1 MKRITNLED
10 NPRKDVFFIPLI
22 IYMLHLVF
30 MIFVNNKT
38 LVIDSHIFRHIY
50 MFRIYR
56 WILSLPIIYYF
67 VKTYK
72 KYEYFKTNEK
82 LKAKDFSIYFALAFL
97 VGNFFS
103 FLIVLMSSHKGRTP
117 VVAIYEPL
125 YIDMIMTVCV
135 APILEEI
142 VFRGV
147 IMNNLKKYG
156 IKIAIIVN
164 SVFFALSHYNIEMII
179 PAFFTG
185 IIFSYVTYKYSI
197 KYSILIHFF
206 LNAITK
212 TSQVLILL
220 RIEILL
226 ILVGLFSAFLI
237 IFLLV
242 FFIIGLL
249 ERKYKEIF
257 SIFELSVENR
267 ENMIVFFKNNVLYLL
282 VIFAIVVSNLVF
294 NYRIV

>member
-1 MKRITNLED
+1 MSFED
-10 NPRKDVFFIPLI
+10 NIKKDSFLILFI
-22 IYMLHLVF
+22 IYILHLIF
-30 MIFVNNKT
+30 MIFVNNKISI
-38 LVIDSHIFRHIY
+38 IDSQIFKYVY
-50 MFRIYR
+50 MFRIHR
-56 WILSLPIIYYF
+56 WILSFPIIYYF

-82 LKAKDFSIYFALAFL
+82 LNAKDFSVYFALAFWIS
-97 VGNFFS
+97 NFFS
-103 FLIVLMSSHKGRTP
+103 FLIVLMSSHKRRTP

-125 YIDMIMTVCV
+125 YTDIIMTVFV
-135 APILEEI
+135 APVLEEI

-156 IKIAIIVN
+156 IKTAIIIN
-164 SVFFALSHYNIEMII
+164 SIFFALSHYNTDMII

-185 IIFSYVTYKYSI
+185 IIFSYVAYKYSI

-206 LNAITK
+206 INAITK
-212 TSQVLILL
+212 TSQVLAIL
-220 RIEILL
+220 RIDILL

-249 ERKYKEIF
+249 GGKYKEV
-257 SIFELSVENR
+257 LSVFKLSIEDRKNILDF
-267 ENMIVFFKNNVLYLL
+267 MKNNLLYLL
-282 VIFAIVVSNLVF
+282 IIFMIVISNLVF
-294 NYRIV
+294 NHRIF

>member
-1 MKRITNLED
+1 MSFKD
-10 NPRKDVFFIPLI
+10 NTKKDSFLILFI
-22 IYMLHLVF
+22 IYILHLIF
-30 MIFVNNKT
+30 MIFVNNKISI
-38 LVIDSHIFRHIY
+38 IDSQIFKYVY
-50 MFRIYR
+50 MFRIHR
-56 WILSLPIIYYF
+56 WILSFPIIYYF

-82 LKAKDFSIYFALAFL
+82 LNAKDFSVYFALAFWI
-97 VGNFFS
+97 GNFFS

-125 YIDMIMTVCV
+125 YTDIIMTVFV
-135 APILEEI
+135 APVLEEI

-156 IKIAIIVN
+156 IKTAIIIN
-164 SVFFALSHYNIEMII
+164 SIFFALSHYNTDMII

-185 IIFSYVTYKYSI
+185 IIFSYVAYKYSI

-206 LNAITK
+206 INAITK
-212 TSQVLILL
+212 TSQVLAIL
-220 RIEILL
+220 RIDILL

-249 ERKYKEIF
+249 GEKYKEV
-257 SIFELSVENR
+257 LSVFKLNIEDRKNILDF
-267 ENMIVFFKNNVLYLL
+267 MKNNLLYLL
-282 VIFAIVVSNLVF
+282 IIFMIVISNLVF
-294 NYRIV
+294 NHRIF

>member
-1 MKRITNLED
+1 MKRIVNLED
-10 NPRKDVFFIPLI
+10 NPRKDIFFISFI

-67 VKTYK
+67 VKTYN

-82 LKAKDFSIYFALAFL
+82 LNIKDFNTYFALVFFI
-97 VGNFFS
+97 GNICNL
-103 FLIVLMSSHKGRTP
+103 LIISIFKFKGRTP
-117 VVAIYEPL
+117 LINEPL
-125 YIDMIMTVCV
+125 YIDVIMAVFV

-147 IMNNLKKYG
+147 IMNNLRKYG
-156 IKIAIIVN
+156 IRVAIIIK
-164 SVFFALSHYNIEMII
+164 SLLFGLSHYNIEMIV
-179 PAFFTG
+179 PAFLTG
-185 IIFSYVTYKYSI
+185 IIFSYVACKYSI

-206 LNAITK
+206 INAITK
-212 TSQVLILL
+212 TSQVLAIL
-220 RIEILL
+220 RIDILL
-226 ILVGLFSAFLI
+226 ILIGLFSAFLI

-242 FFIIGLL
+242 FFIIGLAKG
-249 ERKYKEIF
+249 RYKEIF
-257 SIFELSVENR
+257 FILKLNVEDR
-267 ENMIVFFKNNVLYLL
+267 KKLAEFVKNDFLYLL
-282 VIFAIVVSNLVF
+282 IIFAIVVSNFFF
-294 NYRIV
+294 NYKIF

>member
-1 MKRITNLED
+1 MKRIANLED
-10 NPRKDVFFIPLI
+10 NPKEDVFFIPLI
-22 IYMLHLVF
+22 IYMFHLVF

-38 LVIDSHIFRHIY
+38 LVIESHIFRHIY

-82 LKAKDFSIYFALAFL
+82 LNAKDFNIYFALIFFI
-97 VGNFFS
+97 GNICNL
-103 FLIVLMSSHKGRTP
+103 LIISIFKFKGRTP
-117 VVAIYEPL
+117 LINEPL
-125 YIDMIMTVCV
+125 YIDVIMAVFV

-147 IMNNLKKYG
+147 IMNNLRKYG
-156 IKIAIIVN
+156 IRVAIIIN
-164 SVFFALSHYNIEMII
+164 SLLFGLSHYNIEMIV
-179 PAFFTG
+179 PAFLTG
-185 IIFSYVTYKYSI
+185 IIFSYVACKYSI

-206 LNAITK
+206 INVITK
-212 TSQVLILL
+212 TSQVLAIL
-220 RIEILL
+220 RIDILL

-242 FFIIGLL
+242 FFIIGLAKG
-249 ERKYKEIF
+249 RYKEIF
-257 SIFELSVENR
+257 FILKLNVEDR
-267 ENMIVFFKNNVLYLL
+267 KKLAEFVKNDFLYLL
-282 VIFAIVVSNLVF
+282 IIFAIVVSNFFF
-294 NYRIV
+294 NYKIF

>member
-1 MKRITNLED
+1 MKRIANLKD
-10 NPRKDVFFIPLI
+10 NSRKDIFFIFLI

-38 LVIDSHIFRHIY
+38 LVIESHIFRHIY

>member
-1 MKRITNLED
+1 MSFKD
-10 NPRKDVFFIPLI
+10 NTKKDSFLILFI
-22 IYMLHLVF
+22 IYILHLIF
-30 MIFVNNKT
+30 MIFVNNKISI
-38 LVIDSHIFRHIY
+38 IDSQIFKYVY
-50 MFRIYR
+50 MFRIHR
-56 WILSLPIIYYF
+56 WILSFPIIYYF

-82 LKAKDFSIYFALAFL
+82 LNAKDFSVYFALAFWI
-97 VGNFFS
+97 GNFFS

-125 YIDMIMTVCV
+125 YTDIIMTVFV
-135 APILEEI
+135 APVLEEI

-156 IKIAIIVN
+156 IKTAIIIN
-164 SVFFALSHYNIEMII
+164 SIFFALSHYNTDMII

-185 IIFSYVTYKYSI
+185 IIFSYVAYKYSI

-206 LNAITK
+206 INAITK
-212 TSQVLILL
+212 TSQVLAIL
-220 RIEILL
+220 RIDILL
-226 ILVGLFSAFLI
+226 ILIGLFSAFLI

-249 ERKYKEIF
+249 GGKYKEVLLVF
-257 SIFELSVENR
+257 KLSIEDRKNILDF
-267 ENMIVFFKNNVLYLL
+267 MKNNLLYLL
-282 VIFAIVVSNLVF
+282 IIFMIVISNLVF
-294 NYRIV
+294 NY

>member
-1 MKRITNLED
+1 MKRIANLED
-10 NPRKDVFFIPLI
+10 NPRKDIFFIPLI

-38 LVIDSHIFRHIY
+38 LVIDSHIFRYIY

-82 LKAKDFSIYFALAFL
+82 LNVKDFNTYFALVFFI
-97 VGNFFS
+97 GNICNL
-103 FLIVLMSSHKGRTP
+103 LIISMFKFKGRTP
-117 VVAIYEPL
+117 LINEPL
-125 YIDMIMTVCV
+125 YIDVIMAVLV

-147 IMNNLKKYG
+147 IMNNLRKYG
-156 IKIAIIVN
+156 IRAAIIIN
-164 SVFFALSHYNIEMII
+164 SIFFALSHYNTDMII
-179 PAFFTG
+179 PAFFPG
-185 IIFSYVTYKYSI
+185 IIFSYVAYKYSI
-197 KYSILIHFF
+197 RYSILIHFF
-206 LNAITK
+206 INAITK
-212 TSQVLILL
+212 TSQVLAIL
-220 RIEILL
+220 RIDILL

-249 ERKYKEIF
+249 EGKYKEV
-257 SIFELSVENR
+257 LSVFKLSIEDRKNILDF
-267 ENMIVFFKNNVLYLL
+267 MKNNLLYLL
-282 VIFAIVVSNLVF
+282 IIFMIVISNLVF
-294 NYRIV
+294 N

>member
-1 MKRITNLED
+1 MKRIANLKD
-10 NPRKDVFFIPLI
+10 NSRKDIFFIFLI

-82 LKAKDFSIYFALAFL
+82 LNVKGFNTYFALVFFI
-97 VGNFFS
+97 GNLCNL
-103 FLIVLMSSHKGRTP
+103 LIISMFKFKGRMP
-117 VVAIYEPL
+117 LINEPL
-125 YIDMIMTVCV
+125 FIDVIMAVFV

-147 IMNNLKKYG
+147 IMNNLKKYE
-156 IKIAIIVN
+156 IRVAIIIN
-164 SVFFALSHYNIEMII
+164 SLLFGLSHYNIEMIV
-179 PAFFTG
+179 PAFLTG
-185 IIFSYVTYKYSI
+185 IVFSYVAYKYSI

-206 LNAITK
+206 INAITK
-212 TSQVLILL
+212 TSQVLAIL
-220 RIEILL
+220 RIDILL

-242 FFIIGLL
+242 FFIIGLAKG
-249 ERKYKEIF
+249 RYKEIF
-257 SIFELSVENR
+257 FILKLNVEDRKKLAEFVKNDFLYMLIIFV
-267 ENMIVFFKNNVLYLL
+267 IV
-282 VIFAIVVSNLVF
+282 ISNFLF
-294 NYRIV
+294 NYKIF

>member
-1 MKRITNLED
+1 MKRIANLKD
-10 NPRKDVFFIPLI
+10 NPRKDIFFIFLI

-82 LKAKDFSIYFALAFL
+82 LNVKDFNTYFALVFFI
-97 VGNFFS
+97 GNICNL
-103 FLIVLMSSHKGRTP
+103 LIISMFKFKGRTP
-117 VVAIYEPL
+117 LINEPL
-125 YIDMIMTVCV
+125 YIDVIMAVFV

-147 IMNNLKKYG
+147 IMNNLRKHG
-156 IKIAIIVN
+156 IRVAIIIN
-164 SVFFALSHYNIEMII
+164 SLLFGLSHYNIEMII
-179 PAFFTG
+179 PAFLAG
-185 IIFSYVTYKYSI
+185 IIFSYVAYKYSI

-206 LNAITK
+206 INAITK
-212 TSQVLILL
+212 TSQVLAIL
-220 RIEILL
+220 RIDILL

-249 ERKYKEIF
+249 EGKYKEVLLVF
-257 SIFELSVENR
+257 KLSIEDRKNILDF
-267 ENMIVFFKNNVLYLL
+267 MKNNLLYLL
-282 VIFAIVVSNLVF
+282 IIFIIVISNLVF
-294 NYRIV
+294 NYRIF

>member
-1 MKRITNLED
+1 MKRIANLEN
-10 NPRKDVFFIPLI
+10 NPREDVFFIPLI
-22 IYMLHLVF
+22 IYMFHLVF

-38 LVIDSHIFRHIY
+38 LIIESHIFRHIY

-82 LKAKDFSIYFALAFL
+82 LNVKDFNTYFALVFFI
-97 VGNFFS
+97 GNLCNL
-103 FLIVLMSSHKGRTP
+103 LIISIFKFKGRTP
-117 VVAIYEPL
+117 LINEPL
-125 YIDMIMTVCV
+125 YIDVIMAVFV

-147 IMNNLKKYG
+147 IMNNLRKYG
-156 IKIAIIVN
+156 IRVAIIIN
-164 SVFFALSHYNIEMII
+164 SLLFGLSHYNIEMIV
-179 PAFFTG
+179 PAFLTG
-185 IIFSYVTYKYSI
+185 IIFSCVAYKYSI

-206 LNAITK
+206 INAITK
-212 TSQVLILL
+212 ISQVLAIL
-220 RIEILL
+220 RIDILL

-242 FFIIGLL
+242 FFIIGLAKG
-249 ERKYKEIF
+249 RYKEIF
-257 SIFELSVENR
+257 FILKLNVEDR
-267 ENMIVFFKNNVLYLL
+267 KKLAKFVKNDFLYLL
-282 VIFAIVVSNLVF
+282 IIFAIVVSNFFF
-294 NYRIV
+294 NYKIF

>member
-1 MKRITNLED
+1 MKRIANLEN
-10 NPRKDVFFIPLI
+10 NPRKDVFFILLI

-38 LVIDSHIFRHIY
+38 LVIESHIFRHIY

-82 LKAKDFSIYFALAFL
+82 LNVKDFNTYFALVFFI
-97 VGNFFS
+97 GNLCNL
-103 FLIVLMSSHKGRTP
+103 LIISIFKFKGRTP
-117 VVAIYEPL
+117 LINEPL
-125 YIDMIMTVCV
+125 YIDVIMAVFV

-147 IMNNLKKYG
+147 IMNNLRKYG
-156 IKIAIIVN
+156 IRVAIIIN
-164 SVFFALSHYNIEMII
+164 SLLFGLSHYNIEMIV
-179 PAFFTG
+179 PAFLTG
-185 IIFSYVTYKYSI
+185 IIFSCVAYKYSI

-206 LNAITK
+206 INAITK
-212 TSQVLILL
+212 ISQVLAIL
-220 RIEILL
+220 RIDILL

-242 FFIIGLL
+242 FFIIGLAKG
-249 ERKYKEIF
+249 RYKEIF
-257 SIFELSVENR
+257 FILKLNVEDR
-267 ENMIVFFKNNVLYLL
+267 KKLAKFVKNDFLYLL
-282 VIFAIVVSNLVF
+282 IIFAIVVSNFFF
-294 NYRIV
+294 NYKIF

>member
-1 MKRITNLED
+1 MSFKD
-10 NPRKDVFFIPLI
+10 NTKKDSFLILFI
-22 IYMLHLVF
+22 IYILHLIF
-30 MIFVNNKT
+30 MIFVNNKISI
-38 LVIDSHIFRHIY
+38 IDSQIFKYIY
-50 MFRIYR
+50 MFRIHR
-56 WILSLPIIYYF
+56 WILSFPIIYYF

-82 LKAKDFSIYFALAFL
+82 LNAKDFSVYFALAFWI
-97 VGNFFS
+97 GNFFS

-125 YIDMIMTVCV
+125 YTDIIMTVFV
-135 APILEEI
+135 APVLEEI

-156 IKIAIIVN
+156 IKTAIIIN
-164 SVFFALSHYNIEMII
+164 SIFFALSHYNTDMII

-185 IIFSYVTYKYSI
+185 IIFSYVAYKYSI

-206 LNAITK
+206 INAITK
-212 TSQVLILL
+212 TSQVLAIL
-220 RIEILL
+220 RIDILL

-249 ERKYKEIF
+249 RGKYKEM
-257 SIFELSVENR
+257 LSVFKLSIEDRKNILDF
-267 ENMIVFFKNNVLYLL
+267 MKNNLLYLL
-282 VIFAIVVSNLVF
+282 IIFMIVISNLVF
-294 NYRIV
+294 NHRIF

>member
-1 MKRITNLED
+1 MSFKD
-10 NPRKDVFFIPLI
+10 NTKKDSFLILFI
-22 IYMLHLVF
+22 IYILHLIF
-30 MIFVNNKT
+30 MIFVNNKISI
-38 LVIDSHIFRHIY
+38 IDSQIFKYVY
-50 MFRIYR
+50 MFRIHR
-56 WILSLPIIYYF
+56 WILSFPIIYYF

-82 LKAKDFSIYFALAFL
+82 LNAKDFSVYFALAFWI
-97 VGNFFS
+97 GNFFS

-125 YIDMIMTVCV
+125 YTDIIMTVFV
-135 APILEEI
+135 APVLEEI

-156 IKIAIIVN
+156 IKTAIIIN
-164 SVFFALSHYNIEMII
+164 SIFFALSHYNTDMII

-185 IIFSYVTYKYSI
+185 IIFSYVAYKYSI

-206 LNAITK
+206 INAITK
-212 TSQVLILL
+212 TSQVLTIL
-220 RIEILL
+220 RIDILL

-249 ERKYKEIF
+249 RGKYKEM
-257 SIFELSVENR
+257 LSVFKLNIEDRKNILDF
-267 ENMIVFFKNNVLYLL
+267 MKNNLLYLL
-282 VIFAIVVSNLVF
+282 IIFMIVISNLVF
-294 NYRIV
+294 NHKIF

>member
-1 MKRITNLED
+1 MKRIANLED
-10 NPRKDVFFIPLI
+10 NPKEDVFFIPLI
-22 IYMLHLVF
+22 IYMFHLVF

-38 LVIDSHIFRHIY
+38 LVIESHIFRHIY

-82 LKAKDFSIYFALAFL
+82 LNVKDFNTYFALVFFI
-97 VGNFFS
+97 GNLCNL
-103 FLIVLMSSHKGRTP
+103 LIISIFKFKGRTP
-117 VVAIYEPL
+117 LINEPL
-125 YIDMIMTVCV
+125 YIDIIMAVFV

-147 IMNNLKKYG
+147 IMNNLRKYG
-156 IKIAIIVN
+156 IRVAIIIN
-164 SVFFALSHYNIEMII
+164 SLLFGLSHYNIEMIV
-179 PAFFTG
+179 PAFLTG
-185 IIFSYVTYKYSI
+185 IIFSYVACKYSI

-206 LNAITK
+206 INVITK
-212 TSQVLILL
+212 TSQVLAIL
-220 RIEILL
+220 RIDILL

-242 FFIIGLL
+242 FFIIGLAKG
-249 ERKYKEIF
+249 RYKEIF
-257 SIFELSVENR
+257 FILKLNVEDR
-267 ENMIVFFKNNVLYLL
+267 KKLAEFVKNDFLYLL
-282 VIFAIVVSNLVF
+282 IIFAIVVSNFFF
-294 NYRIV
+294 NYKIF

>member
-1 MKRITNLED
+1 MSFKD
-10 NPRKDVFFIPLI
+10 NTKKDSFLILFI
-22 IYMLHLVF
+22 IYILHLIF
-30 MIFVNNKT
+30 MIFVNNKISI
-38 LVIDSHIFRHIY
+38 IDSQIFKYVY
-50 MFRIYR
+50 MFRIHR
-56 WILSLPIIYYF
+56 WILSFPIIYYF

-72 KYEYFKTNEK
+72 KYKYFKTNEK
-82 LKAKDFSIYFALAFL
+82 LNAKDFSVYFALAFWI
-97 VGNFFS
+97 GNFFS

-125 YIDMIMTVCV
+125 YTDIIMTVFV
-135 APILEEI
+135 APVLEEI

-156 IKIAIIVN
+156 IRVAIIIN
-164 SVFFALSHYNIEMII
+164 SIFFALSHYNTDMII

-185 IIFSYVTYKYSI
+185 IIFSYVAYKYSI

-206 LNAITK
+206 INAITK
-212 TSQVLILL
+212 TSQVLAIL
-220 RIEILL
+220 RIDILL

-249 ERKYKEIF
+249 RGKYKEM
-257 SIFELSVENR
+257 LSVFKLSIEDRKNILDF
-267 ENMIVFFKNNVLYLL
+267 MKNNLLYLL
-282 VIFAIVVSNLVF
+282 IIFMIVISNLVF
-294 NYRIV
+294 NCKIF

>member
-1 MKRITNLED
+1 MSFKD
-10 NPRKDVFFIPLI
+10 NTKKDSFLILFI
-22 IYMLHLVF
+22 IYILHLIF
-30 MIFVNNKT
+30 MIFVNNKISI
-38 LVIDSHIFRHIY
+38 IDSQIFKYVY
-50 MFRIYR
+50 MFRIHR
-56 WILSLPIIYYF
+56 WILSFPIIYYF

-82 LKAKDFSIYFALAFL
+82 LNAKDFSVYFALAFWI
-97 VGNFFS
+97 GNFFS

-125 YIDMIMTVCV
+125 YTDIIMTVFV
-135 APILEEI
+135 APVLEEI

-156 IKIAIIVN
+156 IKTAIIIN
-164 SVFFALSHYNIEMII
+164 SIFFALSHYNTDMII

-185 IIFSYVTYKYSI
+185 IIFSYVAYKYSI

-206 LNAITK
+206 INAITK
-212 TSQVLILL
+212 TSQVLAIL
-220 RIEILL
+220 RIDILL
-226 ILVGLFSAFLI
+226 ILIGLFSAFLI

-249 ERKYKEIF
+249 RGKYKEM
-257 SIFELSVENR
+257 LSVFKLNIEDRKNILDF
-267 ENMIVFFKNNVLYLL
+267 MKNNLLYLL
-282 VIFAIVVSNLVF
+282 IIFMIVISNLVF
-294 NYRIV
+294 NCKIF

>member
-1 MKRITNLED
+1 MKRIANLED

-22 IYMLHLVF
+22 IYMFHLVF

-38 LVIDSHIFRHIY
+38 LVIDSYIFRHIY

-56 WILSLPIIYYF
+56 WILSFPIIYYF
-67 VKTYK
+67 VKTYR

-82 LKAKDFSIYFALAFL
+82 LNAKNFSVYFALAFWI
-97 VGNFFS
+97 GNFFS
-103 FLIVLMSSHKGRTP
+103 FLIVLISSHKGQTP
-117 VVAIYEPL
+117 VVAIYESL
-125 YIDMIMTVCV
+125 YTDIIMTVFV
-135 APILEEI
+135 APVLEEI

-156 IKIAIIVN
+156 IKTAIIIN
-164 SVFFALSHYNIEMII
+164 SIFFALSHYNTDMII

-185 IIFSYVTYKYSI
+185 IIFSYVAYKYSI
-197 KYSILIHFF
+197 EYSILIHFF
-206 LNAITK
+206 IDAITK
-212 TSQVLILL
+212 TSQVLAIL
-220 RIEILL
+220 RIDILL

-249 ERKYKEIF
+249 EGKYKEV
-257 SIFELSVENR
+257 LSVFKLSIEDRKNILDF
-267 ENMIVFFKNNVLYLL
+267 MKNNLLYLL
-282 VIFAIVVSNLVF
+282 IIFMIVISNLVF
-294 NYRIV
+294 N

>member
-1 MKRITNLED
+1 MSFKD
-10 NPRKDVFFIPLI
+10 NTKKDSFLILFI
-22 IYMLHLVF
+22 IYILHLIF
-30 MIFVNNKT
+30 MIFVNNKISI
-38 LVIDSHIFRHIY
+38 IDSQIFKYVY
-50 MFRIYR
+50 MFRIHR
-56 WILSLPIIYYF
+56 WILSFPIIYYF

-82 LKAKDFSIYFALAFL
+82 LNAKDFSVYFALAFWI
-97 VGNFFS
+97 GNFFS

-125 YIDMIMTVCV
+125 PLYTDIIMTVFV
-135 APILEEI
+135 APVLEEI

-156 IKIAIIVN
+156 IKTAIIIN
-164 SVFFALSHYNIEMII
+164 SIFFALSHYNTDMVI

-185 IIFSYVTYKYSI
+185 IIFSYVAYKYSI

-206 LNAITK
+206 INAITK
-212 TSQVLILL
+212 TSQVLAIL
-220 RIEILL
+220 RIDILL
-226 ILVGLFSAFLI
+226 ILIGLFSAFLI

-249 ERKYKEIF
+249 GGKYKEM
-257 SIFELSVENR
+257 LSVFKLSIEDRKNILDF
-267 ENMIVFFKNNVLYLL
+267 MKNNLLYLL
-282 VIFAIVVSNLVF
+282 IIFMIVISNLVF
-294 NYRIV
+294 NCKIF

>member
-1 MKRITNLED
+1 MKRIANLEN
-10 NPRKDVFFIPLI
+10 NPREDVFFIPLI
-22 IYMLHLVF
+22 IYMFHLVF
-30 MIFVNNKT
+30 IIFVNNKT
-38 LVIDSHIFRHIY
+38 LVIESHIFRHIY

-82 LKAKDFSIYFALAFL
+82 LNVKGFNTYFALVFFI
-97 VGNFFS
+97 GNLCNL
-103 FLIVLMSSHKGRTP
+103 LIISMFKFKGRMP
-117 VVAIYEPL
+117 LINEPL
-125 YIDMIMTVCV
+125 FIDVIMAVFV

-147 IMNNLKKYG
+147 IMNNLRKYG
-156 IKIAIIVN
+156 IRVAIIIN
-164 SVFFALSHYNIEMII
+164 SLLFGLSHYNIEMIV
-179 PAFFTG
+179 PAFLTG
-185 IIFSYVTYKYSI
+185 IIFSYVAYKYSI

-206 LNAITK
+206 INAITK
-212 TSQVLILL
+212 ISQVLAIL
-220 RIEILL
+220 RIDILL

-249 ERKYKEIF
+249 EGKYKEV
-257 SIFELSVENR
+257 LSVFKLSIEDRKNIL
-267 ENMIVFFKNNVLYLL
+267 EFMKNNLLYLL
-282 VIFAIVVSNLVF
+282 IIFMIVISNLVF
-294 NYRIV
+294 N

>member
-1 MKRITNLED
+1 MKRIANLEN
-10 NPRKDVFFIPLI
+10 NPKKDVFFILLI

-38 LVIDSHIFRHIY
+38 LVIESHIFRHIY

-67 VKTYK
+67 VKTYN

-82 LKAKDFSIYFALAFL
+82 LNVKGFNTYFALVFFI
-97 VGNFFS
+97 GNICNL
-103 FLIVLMSSHKGRTP
+103 LIISIFKFKGRTP
-117 VVAIYEPL
+117 LINEPL
-125 YIDMIMTVCV
+125 YIDVIMAVFV

-156 IKIAIIVN
+156 IRVAIIIN
-164 SVFFALSHYNIEMII
+164 SFLFGLSHYNIEMIV
-179 PAFFTG
+179 PAFLTG
-185 IIFSYVTYKYSI
+185 IIFSCVAYKYSI

-206 LNAITK
+206 INAITK
-212 TSQVLILL
+212 ISQVLAIL
-220 RIEILL
+220 RIDILL

-242 FFIIGLL
+242 FFIIGLAKG
-249 ERKYKEIF
+249 RYKEIF
-257 SIFELSVENR
+257 FILKLNVEDR
-267 ENMIVFFKNNVLYLL
+267 KKLAEFVKNDFLYLL
-282 VIFAIVVSNLVF
+282 IIFAIVVSNFFF
-294 NYRIV
+294 NYKIF

>member
-1 MKRITNLED
+1 MKKIINLKHSMK
-10 NPRKDVFFIPLI
+10 KDISLILFI
-22 IYMLHLVF
+22 IYILHLTF

-38 LVIDSHIFRHIY
+38 VITDSKIFRYVY
-50 MFRIYR
+50 MFRIYS
-56 WILSLPIIYYF
+56 WILSFPIIYYF

-82 LKAKDFSIYFALAFL
+82 LKAKDFSIYFALAFW

-125 YIDMIMTVCV
+125 YTDVIMIVCV

-156 IKIAIIVN
+156 IKTAIVIN
-164 SVFFALSHYNIEMII
+164 SVFFALSHYNIDMII

-185 IIFSYVTYKYSI
+185 IIFSYVAYKYST

-206 LNAITK
+206 INAITK

-249 ERKYKEIF
+249 ERKYKEVL
-257 SIFELSVENR
+257 SIFELNVEDR
-267 ENMIVFFKNNVLYLL
+267 ENMIVFLKNNVLYLL